1 VSPILIVALVVVPIL
16 SMAVF
21 WHSVGLVMAKP
32 PRLFRVHHLWLWSAA
47 LLVFGVGL
55 HLFAWKGAEGFDR
68 GNLTMLEFVEG
79 MIIYAVYGMGIMSTF
94 RALRQPAETFA
105 DSTQADPT

>member
-1 VSPILIVALVVVPIL
+1 MPPILIVALVVLPVMSI
-16 SMAVF
+16 AVF

-32 PRLFRVHHLWLWSAA
+32 PRLSRVHHLWLWSAA

-55 HLFAWKGAEGFDR
+55 HLFAWRGAEGFDG

-79 MIIYAVYGMGIMSTF
+79 MLMAAIYWMGIMSTH
-94 RALRQPAETFA
+94 RALRGFRPAR
-105 DSTQADPT
+105 